1 MDFLDLLGERL
12 IFFGT
17 NTNGQ
22 KIKAPKFLMF
32 FFNFLTAIAVIWLVF
47 ELKSITFNASSVLFA
62 VIFGLVGIAIAFLIM
77 YLIWRLKWVYL
88 FTTHTA
94 FTIIIPIV
102 LLTICCASSLSNR
115 HQNLRS
121 KSVTTENHHSAN

>member
-1 MDFLDLLGERL
+1 MDFLDLLGERF
-12 IFFGT
+12 IFSGT

-32 FFNFLTAIAVIWLVF
+32 FFNFLTAIALIWLVF

-62 VIFGLVGIAIAFLIM
+62 VIFGLVGIAIAFLLM

-94 FTIIIPIV
+94 FTIIISIV

-115 HQNLRS
+115 HQMRF